1 MSHKINKVHPAF
13 QDKPINYVL
22 LNWQIMPDDGQI
34 RLPVVKQ
41 LLGVSSATIWRLVK
55 KGHLK
60 TYKLTERTTTF
71 NIREIKQF
79 LASKGVA

>member
-1 MSHKINKVHPAF
+1 MQQSAIHPAF
-13 QDKPINYVL
+13 QGRPNNSAF
-22 LNWQIMPDDGQI
+22 LNFDNMPDAGQV

-41 LLGVSSATIWRLVK
+41 LLGVSGATIWRLVK

-71 NIREIKQF
+71 NVGELKQF
-79 LASKGVA
+79 LASKVVA